1 MTDRRS
7 TDWRAT
13 LRRDDDNR
21 RVQPWLRDRGS
32 LTARLQA
39 CGRFSVGLLWQR
51 LARPTADEAAL
62 LGLRPG
68 VRARVRE
75 VVLRVDGVPVVFAHT
90 VLPCRP
96 RGPLTRWLARL
107 GTRSLGAMLFA
118 HPGFAR
124 GALHY
129 RRLDARHPLHSR
141 ATATLGC
148 TSRTLWARRSRF
160 VFGCQSV
167 LVTEVFSP
175 RLHAAPGD
183 PSPAQQKSRQAAS
196 GRVQSAPLCIAAC
209 DAQPRIAN
217 LAAPPGA

>member
-1 MTDRRS
+1 MTARRS
-7 TDWRAT
+7 ADWRAT

-39 CGRFSVGLLWQR
+39 RGRFSVGLLRQH
-51 LARPTADEAAL
+51 LARPTADEAAP
-62 LGLRPG
+62 LGLRLG

-75 VVLRVDGVPVVFAHT
+75 VVLRVDGIPVVFAHT

-124 GALHY
+124 G
-129 RRLDARHPLHSR
+129 PLHSR
-141 ATATLGC
+141 AIATLGC
-148 TSRTLWARRSRF
+148 TARTLWARRSRF
-160 VFGCQSV
+160 VFGRQSV

-175 RLHAAPGD
+175 RLHAAPD
-183 PSPAQQKSRQAAS
+183 DQ
-196 GRVQSAPLCIAAC
+196 
-209 DAQPRIAN
+209 
-217 LAAPPGA
+217 